1 MATILVVDDHP
12 DNREFLV
19 TLLEYVGHRLLEADD
34 GVKALEVVHTEHPDL
49 VIVDLVMPNMDGYE
63 FVHQVRSESIIAQT
77 RIIFWTATYL
87 QSEAWALAQ
96 ACGVHHIITK
106 PADPEIV
113 LRNVEEALD
122 LTESPSQEFISSE
135 TFYQEHLRLLTDKL
149 AKQVEELEQE
159 VAERKQLESALQ
171 RERDLLE
178 TTLTCISEG
187 VVATDP
193 TARLTFLNPVA
204 ESLTGWTALDSKGRT
219 FDEVLH
225 IINGETRQ
233 PMESL
238 VDQVVREG
246 SLTETTDNMY
256 LISRSGKEIPIASN
270 GALIQSKSGRVY
282 GVVLIFRDITEQ
294 KQTETL
300 LKRAKEAAEAAD
312 RIKSD
317 FLATMSHE
325 LRTPLNV
332 ILGYLELFLD
342 GEFGEPSARQIDI
355 LQRLNQNSRVLHEL
369 ITMVLD
375 LNRLEAGQLPVEI
388 KRIRIRNLIEEIRE
402 EMHSLCDQSRLTF
415 MWQVEEAIP
424 IIHTDPGKL
433 KVIVKNL
440 VGNAIKFTDKGR
452 VTITVEAENK
462 GVAISVADTGIG
474 IPKEAHSMI
483 FEPFRQVDSSTTR
496 RYSGSGLGLNIV
508 KRLLEVLKGTITLES
523 EVGRGSKFRV
533 WIPE

>member
-19 TLLEYVGHRLLEADD
+19 TLLAYAGHRLLEADD
-34 GVKALEVVHTEHPDL
+34 GVKALEVMHTEHPDL
-49 VIVDLVMPNMDGYE
+49 VIVDIVMPNMDGYE
-63 FVHQVRSESIIAQT
+63 FVHQVRSEPTIAQT

-113 LRNVEEALD
+113 LRNVTEALD
-122 LTESPSQEFISSE
+122 LTESIAQTFMSSE
-135 TFYQEHLRLLTDKL
+135 AFHQEHLRLLTDKL

-159 VAERKQLESALQ
+159 VVERKQLEAALQ
-171 RERDLLE
+171 RERDILE
-178 TTLTCISEG
+178 TTLTCITEG

-204 ESLTGWTALDSKGRT
+204 EALTGWAALDARGRK
-219 FDEVLH
+219 FDEIFH
-225 IINGETRQ
+225 IINEETRQ
-233 PMESL
+233 PVENL
-238 VDQVVREG
+238 AERVLREG
-246 SLTETTDNMY
+246 RASKITPPML
-256 LISRSGKEIPIASN
+256 LIARSGKEMPIVSD
-270 GALIQSKSGRVY
+270 GALIQSKSGRTY
-282 GVVLIFRDITEQ
+282 GVVLVFHDITEQ

-332 ILGYLELFLD
+332 MLGYLELFLD
-342 GEFGEPSARQIDI
+342 GEFGEPTALQTDI
-355 LQRLNQNSRVLHEL
+355 LRRLNQNSQVLYEL

-388 KRIRIRNLIEEIRE
+388 KRVWIRDLIEEIRE
-402 EMHSLCDQSRLTF
+402 EMHGLCDQSRLTF
-415 MWQVEEAIP
+415 IWLVGEALPVIY
-424 IIHTDPGKL
+424 TDPGKL
-433 KVIVKNL
+433 KVVVKNL
-440 VGNAIKFTDKGR
+440 LGNAIKFTDKGR
-452 VTITVEAENK
+452 VAITVEAENK

-474 IPKEAHSMI
+474 IPKEAHAMI
-483 FEPFRQVDSSTTR
+483 FEPFRQVDSSATR

-508 KRLLEVLKGTITLES
+508 KRLLEVLKGTITVES